1 VTQDAPPTG
10 PEGVPERPRK
20 LPAKPWLHLGVVAMD
35 RAPAAARRGRY
46 GPAVEARSAADV
58 ESDVVACARSYRSGC
73 LGMFLGLALLPLA
86 PALSILWVDFLTYA
100 YHRGVSGD
108 VAEAAM
114 NVGDVV
120 LGVAW
125 LAAYLLLAYVPA
137 ARGIAPYRRI
147 AGAVAAL
154 EDMPAAG
161 RAVWLAEYRAAP
173 HPAGEV
179 LEKRCR
185 PFGRLVESGVPG
197 PEPSA

>member
-1 VTQDAPPTG
+1 
-10 PEGVPERPRK
+10 
-20 LPAKPWLHLGVVAMD
+20 MD
-35 RAPAAARRGRY
+35 RAPAAARRRRHGL
-46 GPAVEARSAADV
+46 AVESRTPADV
-58 ESDVVACARSYRSGC
+58 ESDVVACARSYRAGC

-100 YHRGVSGD
+100 YHRGVSGE
-108 VAEAAM
+108 VAETAM

-120 LGVAW
+120 LGVTW

-137 ARGIAPYRRI
+137 SRGLAPYRRI

-154 EDMPAAG
+154 EDMPASG
-161 RAVWLAEYRAAP
+161 RDAWLAEYRATP

-179 LEKRCR
+179 LEKRCG
-185 PFGRLVESGVPG
+185 PFGRLVESGAPR